1 MKKISLFSCALAALM
16 LGACSNEAGVT
27 DGDQGIEWNE
37 NGKGYVS
44 LAIQLPTQPSTRAN
58 ENYDDGTPAEYEV
71 KNATL
76 ILFVND
82 VVNSAYGMN
91 LNFSPEGTPADNV
104 TTTAKITQ
112 EINRISDEDPDI
124 KALVVLNH
132 NGILAVENGVLK
144 VGVTDVT
151 GKNLAELNDAV
162 KAAIGANYSWHTA
175 GWLMS
180 NAIMSDAPGGSVKP
194 SGAKVVGPLTEID
207 ADKIKKT
214 KGEADASPAAVIYVE
229 RAEAKVTVKGSSSL
243 ETVTNGSGLE
253 YTLEGWALD
262 NTNKTNKLV
271 RDVTGFKTWK
281 RYSSSKLGVG
291 ISDYRFIGNTSITSA
306 PSALMYRVYWGDDYN
321 YSGTLAETGLTTVG
335 GAAATLSTVKPA
347 DGTTA
352 DYCFENTTDLANMT
366 EKNLTRVI
374 VKAKFNNGTS
384 FYTVDGDRSA
394 IWTEENVKK
403 EAAARLLL
411 DVTFNNWAKNN
422 VKSGVT
428 LSSETDFEVTFTD
441 EAAGKRTIKTIVL
454 NATGQ
459 GKLKTAAAAYP
470 TDAATLANNH
480 IKLEYYA
487 DGMSYY
493 PVYVK
498 HFGDEQ
504 TPWTEDDQAGNT
516 VYGNNPGDY
525 LGRYGMLR
533 NNWYDITVNSVKS
546 LGDPNVVE
554 VTDKPVDKKDAY
566 ISVKINV
573 LSWAKRSQSVDL

>member
-1 MKKISLFSCALAALM
+1 M
-16 LGACSNEAGVT
+16 G
-27 DGDQGIEWNE
+27 
-37 NGKGYVS
+37 
-44 LAIQLPTQPSTRAN
+44 
-58 ENYDDGTPAEYEV
+58 
-71 KNATL
+71 
-76 ILFVND
+76 
-82 VVNSAYGMN
+82 
-91 LNFSPEGTPADNV
+91 
-104 TTTAKITQ
+104 
-112 EINRISDEDPDI
+112 
-124 KALVVLNH
+124 
-132 NGILAVENGVLK
+132 
-144 VGVTDVT
+144 
-151 GKNLAELNDAV
+151 
-162 KAAIGANYSWHTA
+162 
-175 GWLMS
+175 
-180 NAIMSDAPGGSVKP
+180 
-194 SGAKVVGPLTEID
+194 
-207 ADKIKKT
+207 
-214 KGEADASPAAVIYVE
+214 
-229 RAEAKVTVKGSSSL
+229 
-243 ETVTNGSGLE
+243 

-271 RDVTGFKTWK
+271 RDVTDFGTWK
-281 RYSSSKLGVG
+281 LYSSSKLGTG
-291 ISDYRFIGNTSITSA
+291 TSDYRFIGNTSITSD

-321 YSGTLAETGLTTVG
+321 YSGTLTETGLTTVG

-394 IWTEENVKK
+394 IWTEANVKK

-422 VKSGVT
+422 VKSGET
-428 LSSETDFEVTFTD
+428 LSSETDFDVTFTD

-459 GKLKTAAAAYP
+459 DKLKTGAEAYP
-470 TDAATLANNH
+470 AEAATLANNH

-516 VYGNNPGDY
+516 VYGSNPSDY

-554 VTDKPVDKKDAY
+554 VTDNPVDKKDAY

>member
-58 ENYDDGTPAEYEV
+58 DNYDDGTPAEYEV

-76 ILFVND
+76 ILFVNG

-91 LNFSPEGTPADNV
+91 LNFSPEGTDNV

-112 EINRISDEDPDI
+112 EINRISDKNPDI

-132 NGILAVENGVLK
+132 NGVLAVENGVLK
-144 VGVTDVT
+144 VDGTVVT
-151 GKNLAELNDAV
+151 GNTLAQLNDAV
-162 KAAIGANYSWHTA
+162 KAAIGTNYSWHTD

-180 NAIMSDAPGGSVKP
+180 NAIMSDAPGGSARP
-194 SGAKVVGPLTEID
+194 SGAKVVGPLTKID

-229 RAEAKVTVKGSSSL
+229 RAEAKVTVKGSSSSG
-243 ETVTNGSGLE
+243 TVTNGSGLT

-271 RDVTGFKTWK
+271 RDVAYFDTWK
-281 RYSSSKLGVG
+281 LYSSSNLSAGT
-291 ISDYRFIGNTSITSA
+291 SDYRFIGNTSITSA
-306 PSALMYRVYWGDDYN
+306 SSALMYRVYWGDDYN
-321 YSGTLAETGLTTVG
+321 YSGTFAETGLTTVG
-335 GAAATLSTVKPA
+335 GAAATLPTVKPA

-366 EKNLTRVI
+366 EENLTRVI

-384 FYTVDGDRSA
+384 FYTVDGDRSV
-394 IWTEENVKK
+394 IWTEANVKK

-422 VKSGVT
+422 VKSGET
-428 LSSETDFEVTFTD
+428 LSSETDFDVTFTD

-454 NATGQ
+454 NATGLA
-459 GKLKTAAAAYP
+459 KLNDGAATSYP
-470 TDAATLANNH
+470 ADAATLANNH

-504 TPWTEDDQAGNT
+504 TPWTEDDQTGNI
-516 VYGNNPGDY
+516 VYGDNPGDY

-554 VTDKPVDKKDAY
+554 VTDKPVDKKEAY